1 MPDFNEGGFRDVSG
15 EVVADSGDEDT
26 VSEDEVLFEV
36 CIECFVLPCVGL
48 CFGLLLNHFIFYVGS
63 K

>member
-36 CIECFVLPCVGL
+36 FIECFVLPCVSYYALGY
-48 CFGLLLNHFIFYVGS
+48 C
-63 K
+63 